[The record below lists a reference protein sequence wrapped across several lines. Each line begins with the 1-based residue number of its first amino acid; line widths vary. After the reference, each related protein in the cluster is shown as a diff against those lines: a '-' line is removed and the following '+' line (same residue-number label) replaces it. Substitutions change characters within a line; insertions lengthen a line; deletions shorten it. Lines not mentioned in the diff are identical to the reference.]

1 MSSVLLIS
9 QRPTIQAGRLRYGEN
24 MKITEKKLYLKNGYL
39 NIDYILDLGF
49 TFTAI
54 VGGRGTGK
62 TFGILK
68 YLKERKLKF
77 LYVRRTKTQRELIDL
92 DTNNNFM
99 KLNEMYGWN
108 VHPIKTS
115 KNGAEYFECETL
127 EDGSYEH
134 GPDSIGRTEALST
147 IYNLRGVADDS
158 SFKFIFYDEFIP
170 LKGER
175 PIKAEFDAFSQ
186 MYETYN
192 RNRELEGKDPIRL
205 VMAANANLI
214 DNPIFT
220 GLGIVNK
227 ILKRQQKA
235 GSDSFMIFPEK
246 SLLIIFAKDSPISAA
261 KKQTAL
267 AKLLGDRMDSAYL
280 DNEFDVDDER
290 FIKSIPL
297 VELAPVAKLGE
308 LVIYKH
314 KSRRGL
320 YYVTPHESGS
330 FPVFPASDAARFFR
344 KYFNIYDAF
353 TSYNIQY
360 SDYLTKSLFTS
371 YIRK

>member
-1 MSSVLLIS
+1 
-9 QRPTIQAGRLRYGEN
+9 
-24 MKITEKKLYLKNGYL
+24 MKIREKDLYLENGYL
-39 NIDYILDLGF
+39 NIDYILGLGY

-68 YLKERKLKF
+68 YLVENHKKF
-77 LYVRRTKTQRELIDL
+77 LHVRRTKTQRELIDM
-92 DTNNNFM
+92 DANNNFL
-99 KLNEMYGWN
+99 KLNEMMGWN
-108 VHPIKTS
+108 IHPIKGR
-115 KNGAEYFECETL
+115 NCAEYHQCETL
-127 EDGSYEH
+127 EDGTYDPSPEVL
-134 GPDSIGRTEALST
+134 GRTEALST
-147 IYNLRGVADDS
+147 IYNLRGVADDP

-175 PIKAEFDAFSQ
+175 PIKDEFDAFAQ

-192 RNRELEGKDPIRL
+192 RNRELEGSEPVRL

-227 ILKRQQKA
+227 ILKKQNRGT
-235 GSDSFMIFPEK
+235 GSSFMTFPDK
-246 SLLIIFAKDSPISAA
+246 DLLVIFARNSPISE
-261 KKQTAL
+261 KKRETAL
-267 AKLLGDRMDSAYL
+267 AKLLGDNLDPAYL

-290 FIKSIPL
+290 FIQSIPL
-297 VELAPVAKLGE
+297 VELAPVAKLGD

-314 KSRRGL
+314 KSQRGM
-320 YYVTPHESGS
+320 YYVTPHEMGS
-330 FPVFPASDAARFFR
+330 FPVFPASDANRFFR
-344 KYFNIYDAF
+344 KYYHIYDAYS
-353 TSYNIQY
+353 SYNVKF
-360 SDYLTKSLFTS
+360 SDYLTQSLFIS